1 MDSLWLEKYR
11 PKTLNDYLGNK
22 DDIIEI
28 KKWLSN
34 FKNRKEKFLILY
46 GSPGIG
52 KTTIAHLI
60 FNEYDYKVIEINS
73 SEQRSK
79 KILSEKINS
88 ITKKNILLKKNGEYM
103 KSGLLLDELDGTVN
117 NNEISA
123 IAELYKIIS
132 SKDNNYPIICTCNSI
147 KIKNIKLMFKISLL
161 VELEIPSIKNILK
174 LAKKII
180 KEEKIKIDN
189 KTLNKL
195 TLNIND
201 YRRLILNLYEYNL
214 TNKKTIF
221 YNNNLNHLNNNVNDI
236 ILYYYRN
243 AIDLKA
249 LKYYI
254 YSNSNLFYYSLN
266 TNYIKCLDLFSLFKL
281 NNEQIIGILEYINNL
296 FLSSNIFYYYMYNKN
311 LWQIKEYYIYVGIFS
326 ILKVLK
332 ENISF
337 FNNNEQKSKNI
348 KKGYI
353 KFDDYYNLN
362 KNSLERY
369 NIQKNIKKVHNDY
382 KIDNIE
388 QLYYFNDIILDKT
401 KKKLKKDINYKDKLI
416 EKINDFLIK

>member
-11 PKTLNDYLGNK
+11 PKTLKDYLGNK

-28 KKWLSN
+28 KKWLLN

-60 FNEYDYKVIEINS
+60 FNEYGYKVIEVNS

-79 KILSEKINS
+79 KILSEKIKS

-161 VELEIPSIKNILK
+161 IELEIPDKKNILK
-174 LAKKII
+174 LATKII

-214 TNKKTIF
+214 NNKKTIF
-221 YNNNLNHLNNNVNDI
+221 YNNNLSHLNNNVNDI

-243 AIDLKA
+243 SVELKE

-266 TNYIKCLDLFSLFKL
+266 TNYIK
-281 NNEQIIGILEYINNL
+281 ILELCYLFNLNGDQLINLIKYINNL

-311 LWQIKEYYIYVGIFS
+311 FWQIKEYYIYVGIFS

-332 ENISF
+332 ENLSF
-337 FNNNEQKSKNI
+337 FDKKQKSKKI
-348 KKGYI
+348 KNGYI
-353 KFDDYYNLN
+353 KFDEYYNLN

-369 NIQKNIKKVHNDY
+369 NIQKNIKKLHCDY

-388 QLYYFNDIILDKT
+388 QFYYYNDIILDKT
-401 KKKLKKDINYKDKLI
+401 KKKLKKDITYKDKLI
-416 EKINDFLIK
+416 EKINMFLIN